1 MRNVYQLRIS
11 TAKVDKMYESAA
23 YRQSQSAKKVCMS
36 CVYPHRI
43 SGKMSVSALYE
54 YKRDEARLSAEY
66 RHTRTGKN
74 VPV

>member
-1 MRNVYQLRIS
+1 MGNVYQLRIN

-23 YRQSQSAKKVCMS
+23 YRQNQRAKKVCMS
-36 CVYPHRI
+36 CVYTHRI

-54 YKRDEARLSAEY
+54 HKRDEERLSAEY

-74 VPV
+74 V